1 MKCPSDLNDLFHRTG
16 SSYSWN
22 TWLNGQDAD
31 HLAIGPLQFDPHN
44 IPLSFD
50 KEPFH
55 KARGP
60 KLAVNY
66 LYADGHIQNILVVE
80 GTR

>member
-1 MKCPSDLNDLFHRTG
+1 
-16 SSYSWN
+16 
-22 TWLNGQDAD
+22 
-31 HLAIGPLQFDPHN
+31 LAIGPLQFDPHN

-50 KEPFH
+50 KESFH

-80 GTR
+80 GTK